1 MAFEEVMQISDKTHN
16 KEGKKE
22 RKRREMATV
31 LGVLIYGCGL
41 ACTEKNMERR
51 EKFTDTD

>member
-1 MAFEEVMQISDKTHN
+1 MRISDKTYN
-16 KEGKKE
+16 KEEKKKE
-22 RKRREMATV
+22 KRREMATV

-41 ACTEKNMERR
+41 ARTGKNMERR